1 MAQSV
6 LDYFLSPINLNI
18 VKELQEIGLKFESS
32 EKKRVLSEKLKG
44 CTIVVSGN
52 FSIQRDE
59 IKKVIELHS
68 GKNGSSV
75 TSKTTY
81 LLAGE
86 KPGPEKIQKANSLG
100 IKTVSEEEFF
110 KLIG

>member
-1 MAQSV
+1 MQSV
-6 LDYFLSPINLNI
+6 SDYFSSPGNLNVI
-18 VKELQEIGLKFESS
+18 KELKEIGLNFETT
-32 EKKRVLSEKLKG
+32 EKKERLSEKLKG
-44 CTIVVSGN
+44 CTVVVSGN
-52 FSIQRDE
+52 FSIPREE
-59 IKKVIELHS
+59 IKKMIELHS

-100 IKTVSEEEFF
+100 IKTITEEEFF